1 MADTEKKRR
10 TIINVAY
17 YAMLLVLGFLF
28 YKYAFGVC
36 FPIMFAFFV
45 AVILQ
50 RPKNFIVNKTP
61 IKKALLQLYAFS
73 DLCFWLQPL
82 WYS

>member
-1 MADTEKKRR
+1 MAETERKRKW
-10 TIINVAY
+10 IINVAF

-45 AVILQ
+45 AVLLQ
-50 RPKNFIVNKTP
+50 KPKNFIIKKTP
-61 IKKALLQLYAFS
+61 LKKRVFHRQIMKRL
-73 DLCFWLQPL
+73 
-82 WYS
+82 